1 VNESNYIKLYDNRVE
16 KFKISV
22 LHFIEFNQN
31 ENPSFSSH
39 LENFK
44 NIRHQLKTNDFW
56 LRYFADENYQ
66 IINGAIG
73 VEWENEV
80 FAKFQP
86 PYKKI
91 GSGVYLAEQELL
103 KQPVDF
109 EKTKQLLLP
118 IISELNKL
126 QTDSVKKCIQQPS
139 NFYKANRL
147 YLLNLASIYSTGF
160 ECNIK
165 TEIIPELLVLME
177 STQKIYTT
185 YNQSYP
191 DSKLSNEFLKLH
203 LEAIQFVKSSSK
215 DYQQFNHYL
224 FIKNYVEKLF
234 AINTFL
240 IQQYKFNS
248 IKNIPDFSINS
259 SSKSLFDKNLI
270 KAQRPKGIYESVT
283 DSNLISEIKHI
294 GKLLFNDPILSG
306 NNKRSCAACHKSEQ
320 YFTDTTIVSAL
331 DFSAAKKLPRNTPS
345 LVNTIHQQMLML
357 DGKHSTLH
365 NQAIDVITNPNEMN
379 SDATEVVKKIMSC
392 KIYQSFFMKM
402 KKATHRKKEISIE
415 DIISAIT
422 FYYADFSFQYSSFD
436 NSILQNKKISD
447 DAIEGFNIFMSKAQC
462 ATCHFPPTFSGVKAP
477 FNNSE
482 FEVIG
487 VPSDTQFSKLSNDEG
502 RYNFLKSDD
511 AKSSFRT
518 PTLRNSSLTKPYM
531 HNAVFNTLDEV
542 INFYNIG
549 GAAGKKIK
557 IENQTLS
564 SDSLHLTKN
573 EIQKLKLFLES
584 LTENLP
590 TSIPITELPS
600 SKNKQLNQRKI
611 GGVY

>member
-1 VNESNYIKLYDNRVE
+1 VNEPAYIQLYISRTE
-16 KFKISV
+16 AFKKCV
-22 LHFIEFNQN
+22 ADFTELNQN
-31 ENPSFSSH
+31 ENPSFNSQ

-44 NIRHQLKTNDFW
+44 KIRHQLKANDFW

-86 PYKKI
+86 PYKKV
-91 GSGVYLAEQELL
+91 GSGVYLAEQELM
-103 KQPVDF
+103 KQPYNFQTV
-109 EKTKQLLLP
+109 KKLLVP
-118 IISELNKL
+118 IINEINKL
-126 QTDSVKKCIQQPS
+126 QSDSVKNCVHQPA

-160 ECNIK
+160 ECNAK
-165 TEIIPELLVLME
+165 QEIIPELLLLME
-177 STQKIYTT
+177 SNQEIYTT
-185 YNQSYP
+185 YNQSYA
-191 DSKLSNEFLKLH
+191 DAKLTEDFLKLH
-203 LEAIQFVKSSSK
+203 IEAIQFVKSSSK

-224 FIKNYVEKLF
+224 FIKKYVDKLF
-234 AINTFL
+234 AINTDL
-240 IQQYKFNS
+240 IQQYKFNAV
-248 IKNIPDFSINS
+248 KNIPDFSINS

-270 KAQRPKGIYESVT
+270 KAQRPKGIYESIT
-283 DSNLISEIKHI
+283 DSNLISEIKYI

-306 NNKRSCAACHKSEQ
+306 NNKRSCASCHKSQQ
-320 YFTDTTIVSAL
+320 YFTDTTIVTAL
-331 DFSAAKKLPRNTPS
+331 DFSATKKLPRNTPS
-345 LVNTIHQQMLML
+345 LVNTIHQQMLLL

-365 NQAIDVITNPNEMN
+365 NQAIDVITNQNEMN
-379 SDATEVVKKIMSC
+379 SDLDEVVKKIMSC
-392 KIYQSFFMKM
+392 KTYQSFFTKM
-402 KKATHRKKEISIE
+402 KKTTHRKNKISME

-422 FYYADFSFQYSSFD
+422 FYYADFSFQNSSFD
-436 NSILQNKKISD
+436 NSILQNKKISND
-447 DAIEGFNIFMSKAQC
+447 VIEGFNIFMSKAQC

-487 VPSDTQFSKLSNDEG
+487 VPADTQFSKLSDDEG
-502 RYNFLKSDD
+502 RYIFLKSDD

-518 PTLRNSSLTKPYM
+518 PTLRNIKFTKPYM
-531 HNAVFNTLDEV
+531 HNGVFNTLDEV
-542 INFYNIG
+542 INFYNVG
-549 GAAGKKIK
+549 SAVGKKLK

-573 EIQKLKLFLES
+573 EIEKLKLFLES
-584 LTENLP
+584 LNENLP